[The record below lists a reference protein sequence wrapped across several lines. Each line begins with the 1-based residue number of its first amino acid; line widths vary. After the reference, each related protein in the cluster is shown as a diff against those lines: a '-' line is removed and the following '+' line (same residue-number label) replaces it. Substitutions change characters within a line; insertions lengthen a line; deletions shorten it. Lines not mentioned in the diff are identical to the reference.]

1 MYTAVTFL
9 SRRYCGI
16 HHVKHQM
23 VRVPVSA
30 TDDALLALLVR
41 AWLDALVAER
51 YELVFAEL
59 GYAMAYGEG
68 ATAIRRDIK
77 RYLSSRYF
85 PGVES
90 FRVSDGRTA
99 PKPTV
104 LVRRYG
110 FNPQLPIIAIVEVDL
125 PLNGKWSDLEA
136 DFVVTVQGP
145 AECEGLLCLEDISAP
160 GDSDA

>member
-1 MYTAVTFL
+1 
-9 SRRYCGI
+9 
-16 HHVKHQM
+16 M

-30 TDDALLALLVR
+30 TDDELLALVR
-41 AWLDALVAER
+41 TWLDALAAER

-68 ATAIRRDIK
+68 ATAIRRDIE
-77 RYLSSRYF
+77 RYRSSRYF

-90 FRVSDGRTA
+90 FRVSDWRGA
-99 PKPTV
+99 VGGNPKPTV
-104 LVRRYG
+104 LVRRYA
-110 FNPQLPIIAIVEVDL
+110 FNPQLPIVATVEVDL

-145 AECEGLLCLEDISAP
+145 AERDGVLCLEDISAP